1 MILENKDKY
10 KVLAEEPQRIKDF
23 LSDELFKTAGI
34 SLTEDQINILEKAF
48 IDNVIIEVEESNE
61 NANVKTSLKIFNN
74 KIVVIKT
81 KKLSIKEMINAVIAI
96 GSITTK
102 ANEFVVIAIL
112 LNLVGVLFITKLNDD
127 EGEIYAY
134 LAYQYFGKNK
144 KVSNVDIYE
153 TLKQYYNKTYDETI
167 SDRKINSVLKRLEN
181 DLRVIEFVDGYLVVK
196 DEIYFE

>member
-1 MILENKDKY
+1 MNL
-10 KVLAEEPQRIKDF
+10 LSEPI
-23 LSDELFKTAGI
+23 I
-34 SLTEDQINILEKAF
+34 SHTD
-48 IDNVIIEVEESNE
+48 
-61 NANVKTSLKIFNN
+61 
-74 KIVVIKT
+74 
-81 KKLSIKEMINAVIAI
+81 SIPQSFTLHLRSE
-96 GSITTK
+96 
-102 ANEFVVIAIL
+102 IAIL

-153 TLKQYYNKTYDETI
+153 TIKQYYNKTYDETI

>member
-74 KIVVIKT
+74 KIVKIK
-81 KKLSIKEMINAVIAI
+81 N
-96 GSITTK
+96 
-102 ANEFVVIAIL
+102 L
-112 LNLVGVLFITKLNDD
+112 LNF
-127 EGEIYAY
+127 
-134 LAYQYFGKNK
+134 
-144 KVSNVDIYE
+144 
-153 TLKQYYNKTYDETI
+153 
-167 SDRKINSVLKRLEN
+167 
-181 DLRVIEFVDGYLVVK
+181 
-196 DEIYFE
+196 

>member
-96 GSITTK
+96 GSITMK

-144 KVSNVDIYE
+144 KVPNVDIYE
-153 TLKQYYNKTYDETI
+153 TIKQYYNKTYDETI

>member
-144 KVSNVDIYE
+144 NE
-153 TLKQYYNKTYDETI
+153 TIKQYYNKTYDETI

>member
-153 TLKQYYNKTYDETI
+153 TIKHYNKTYDETI

>member
-81 KKLSIKEMINAVIAI
+81 KKLSIKEMINAVMDI
-96 GSITTK
+96 G
-102 ANEFVVIAIL
+102 
-112 LNLVGVLFITKLNDD
+112 
-127 EGEIYAY
+127 
-134 LAYQYFGKNK
+134 
-144 KVSNVDIYE
+144 
-153 TLKQYYNKTYDETI
+153 
-167 SDRKINSVLKRLEN
+167 
-181 DLRVIEFVDGYLVVK
+181 
-196 DEIYFE
+196 

>member
-74 KIVVIKT
+74 KIPIH
-81 KKLSIKEMINAVIAI
+81 
-96 GSITTK
+96 
-102 ANEFVVIAIL
+102 
-112 LNLVGVLFITKLNDD
+112 KLNDSQ
-127 EGEIYAY
+127 IIFKP
-134 LAYQYFGKNK
+134 L
-144 KVSNVDIYE
+144 
-153 TLKQYYNKTYDETI
+153 
-167 SDRKINSVLKRLEN
+167 
-181 DLRVIEFVDGYLVVK
+181 
-196 DEIYFE
+196 

>member
-153 TLKQYYNKTYDETI
+153 TIKQYYNKTCLLYTSPSPRDT
-167 SDRKINSVLKRLEN
+167 R
-181 DLRVIEFVDGYLVVK
+181 
-196 DEIYFE
+196 

>member
-134 LAYQYFGKNK
+134 LAYQYFGKQGL
-144 KVSNVDIYE
+144 DIRIN
-153 TLKQYYNKTYDETI
+153 LIAI
-167 SDRKINSVLKRLEN
+167 SGTTNNQTTVFEDICNNIRRIAFA
-181 DLRVIEFVDGYLVVK
+181 DVVHH
-196 DEIYFE
+196 DIFDALCR

>member
-81 KKLSIKEMINAVIAI
+81 KKLSIKEMINAVMDI
-96 GSITTK
+96 GSITTQ
-102 ANEFVVIAIL
+102 ANEFVVIAML

-127 EGEIYAY
+127 EEEIYAY
-134 LAYQYFGKNK
+134 LAYLYFGKHNK
-144 KVSNVDIYE
+144 ISNVKIHDI
-153 TLKQYYNKTYDETI
+153 I
-167 SDRKINSVLKRLEN
+167 H
-181 DLRVIEFVDGYLVVK
+181 F
-196 DEIYFE
+196 